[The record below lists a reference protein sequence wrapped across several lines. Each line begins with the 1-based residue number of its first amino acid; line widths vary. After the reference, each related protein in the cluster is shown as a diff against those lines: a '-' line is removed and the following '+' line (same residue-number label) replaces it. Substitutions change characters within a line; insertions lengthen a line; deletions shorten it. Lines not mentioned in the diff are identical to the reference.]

1 MNVDAGGDGRAWL
14 LFDGDCGFCTR
25 SAAWVERRDRARRLR
40 VTPYQQAPSP
50 PMTPA
55 LFAACAEAVHA
66 VTPEGRTLRGGDAAI
81 HVAGALWG
89 RPLAATLAVRPLRDA
104 IALGYRLV
112 AARTRKQGACAI
124 EERPRTG

>member
-1 MNVDAGGDGRAWL
+1 MTVDGDGRAWL

-25 SAAWVERRDRARRLR
+25 TAAWVTARDRDQRLR
-40 VTPYQQAPSP
+40 AVPYQQAPSP

-55 LFAACAEAVHA
+55 LRDACAEAVHV
-66 VTPEGRTLRGGDAAI
+66 VTAEGRTLRGGDAAI

-89 RPLAATLAVRPLRDA
+89 RWLAGTLAARPLRDA
-104 IALGYRLV
+104 IGLGYRVV
-112 AARTRKQGACAI
+112 AARTRKQGACAL